1 MSFRLPSPR
10 VLLALIALATVPAL
24 AEARPV
30 HRPPVHR
37 AVRAEPG
44 LVSAADPRAAA
55 AGVEILRKG
64 GSATDAAIA
73 TMLALNVVEPESSGI
88 GGGSF
93 IVRYNSASG
102 RTDTIDGREAAPK
115 AADPHWFYTAAG
127 TPLSHSAA
135 VPGGRSV
142 GVPGAL
148 RAMALAHKSGGRLPW
163 AALFQPAIRLARDG
177 WTLSPRFTTMVG
189 LVGRWNLLDADTARR
204 FLGADGK
211 PLPAGTRVRDPE
223 QAALF
228 ERIAKA
234 GPEAYYAGEA
244 PKIVATVNGASRN
257 PSKMTLADLAAYRA
271 KERPPVCAPYRGW
284 RICSMGPPSSGGL
297 TVLMILKQL
306 ERFDM
311 AALGPRSPVAWHL
324 FAESSRLAYADRDLY
339 VGDPDFVQVPVSGL
353 LDPAYIASRSALISP
368 DGSIAHATAGT
379 PPGAPRRLPVP
390 PGERAGTTDLAVV
403 DRDGNVVEVTTTIES
418 VFGSGLSVDGTMLN
432 NELTDFDIVPDK
444 DGFLAANRVEG
455 GKRPRSSMAP
465 TIVYGPDGK
474 VRIAI
479 GAAGGST
486 IIAQV
491 AKALVAVLDW
501 KMSAQDAIGLGLVY
515 APGDT
520 VVAEK
525 GTQAEAMAPAL
536 QALGE
541 KVQVAPLG
549 LKANAVERVNGR
561 WVGAADPR
569 SEGVAMS
576 ETGEVTH
583 IVRAA
588 GQQRPPE

>member
-1 MSFRLPSPR
+1 
-10 VLLALIALATVPAL
+10 
-24 AEARPV
+24 
-30 HRPPVHR
+30 
-37 AVRAEPG
+37 
-44 LVSAADPRAAA
+44 
-55 AGVEILRKG
+55 
-64 GSATDAAIA
+64 
-73 TMLALNVVEPESSGI
+73 
-88 GGGSF
+88 
-93 IVRYNSASG
+93 
-102 RTDTIDGREAAPK
+102 
-115 AADPHWFYTAAG
+115 
-127 TPLSHSAA
+127 
-135 VPGGRSV
+135 
-142 GVPGAL
+142 
-148 RAMALAHKSGGRLPW
+148 
-163 AALFQPAIRLARDG
+163 
-177 WTLSPRFTTMVG
+177 
-189 LVGRWNLLDADTARR
+189 
-204 FLGADGK
+204 
-211 PLPAGTRVRDPE
+211 
-223 QAALF
+223 
-228 ERIAKA
+228 
-234 GPEAYYAGEA
+234 
-244 PKIVATVNGASRN
+244 
-257 PSKMTLADLAAYRA
+257 
-271 KERPPVCAPYRGW
+271 
-284 RICSMGPPSSGGL
+284 
-297 TVLMILKQL
+297 MILKQL

-339 VGDPDFVQVPVSGL
+339 VGDPDFVHVPVAGL
-353 LDPAYIASRSALISP
+353 LDPAYLASRSALISP
-368 DGSIAHATAGT
+368 NGSIGHAVAGT

-403 DRDGNVVEVTTTIES
+403 DRSGNVVEVTTTIES

-474 VRIAI
+474 VRIAL

-536 QALGE
+536 RALGE

-549 LKANAVERVNGR
+549 LKANAIERVNGR

-576 ETGEVTH
+576 ETGAVTH
-583 IVRAA
+583 IVRA
-588 GQQRPPE
+588 GDQPRPPE